1 MASRPLRG
9 ILKSTEDGAK
19 LARKGPNKVLSWG
32 ESVPNVEVPPG
43 PLAAER
49 ELWEDTER
57 GWRENETSP
66 PSGRRGKVLRTGGAV
81 LESDWDWFD
90 PDVRGLLDGRYPC
103 VLEKLLEL
111 TEFEFTVSIPLS
123 KRQREV
129 ELNLLERRK
138 EARLALA
145 EGREPEYPSADS
157 CTVSDLLEVDAVVQE
172 LHRVAERE
180 LEHLQK
186 RLGCGKFASQES

>member
-32 ESVPNVEVPPG
+32 ESVPNVDVPPG

-49 ELWEDTER
+49 ELWEDMECC
-57 GWRENETSP
+57 WREDGSSP
-66 PSGRRGKVLRTGGAV
+66 LSGRRGGALRTGGAV

-129 ELNLLERRK
+129 EVNLLERRK

-145 EGREPEYPSADS
+145 EGREPEYPSVELR
-157 CTVSDLLEVDAVVQE
+157 CTVSDLLEVDAGVQE
-172 LHRVAERE
+172 LHRVAVLE

-186 RLGCGKFASQES
+186 RLGCGKFAS

>member
-66 PSGRRGKVLRTGGAV
+66 PSGRRGRVLRTGGAV

-111 TEFEFTVSIPLS
+111 TEFEYTVSIPLS
-123 KRQREV
+123 KR
-129 ELNLLERRK
+129 
-138 EARLALA
+138 
-145 EGREPEYPSADS
+145 
-157 CTVSDLLEVDAVVQE
+157 
-172 LHRVAERE
+172 
-180 LEHLQK
+180 
-186 RLGCGKFASQES
+186 